1 MRYASTLRV
10 RNASEQT
17 AARHVLVLVFVLV
30 LVLVLVVVPVL
41 VLLLHLLSPSSVFP
55 ASTQPADSPV

>member
-17 AARHVLVLVFVLV
+17 ATRHVLVLVFVLV
-30 LVLVLVVVPVL
+30 LVLVIVRVL
-41 VLLLHLLSPSSVFP
+41 VLVLIVATS
-55 ASTQPADSPV
+55 AYTRY